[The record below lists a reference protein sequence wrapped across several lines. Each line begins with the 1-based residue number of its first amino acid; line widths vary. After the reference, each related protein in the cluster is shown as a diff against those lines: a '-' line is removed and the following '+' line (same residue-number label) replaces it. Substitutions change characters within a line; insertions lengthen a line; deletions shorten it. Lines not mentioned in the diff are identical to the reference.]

1 MRPTKKQLTHWQRN
15 GVFHVELP
23 NCIVN
28 LRPGLA
34 DAAGREMDHI
44 EIIPNDYPGIKAE
57 LEPDVRSINVYKK
70 AK

>member
-1 MRPTKKQLTHWQRN
+1 MRPTKKQLTHWHRN

-34 DAAGREMDHI
+34 DATGREMDHI
-44 EIIPNDYPGIKAE
+44 EIIPNDYPDHKAE

-70 AK
+70 K